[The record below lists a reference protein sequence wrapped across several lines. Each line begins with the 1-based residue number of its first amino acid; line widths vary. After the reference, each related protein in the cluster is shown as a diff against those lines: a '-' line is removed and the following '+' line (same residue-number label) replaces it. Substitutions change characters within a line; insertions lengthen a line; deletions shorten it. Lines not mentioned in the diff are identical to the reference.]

1 MPKFRCPQCGIEQD
15 VPFAGWHWEGKTGG
29 KQHFRHRGLLKPDP
43 KNPLRLVCEDGHDP
57 KMLMPIHW
65 ECNAVFE
72 YLPD

>member
-1 MPKFRCPQCGIEQD
+1 MPKFKCPQCGIEQD

-29 KQHFRHRGLLKPDP
+29 NQHFRHRGLLKPDP
-43 KNPLRLVCEDGHDP
+43 QNPLRLVCEDGYDP